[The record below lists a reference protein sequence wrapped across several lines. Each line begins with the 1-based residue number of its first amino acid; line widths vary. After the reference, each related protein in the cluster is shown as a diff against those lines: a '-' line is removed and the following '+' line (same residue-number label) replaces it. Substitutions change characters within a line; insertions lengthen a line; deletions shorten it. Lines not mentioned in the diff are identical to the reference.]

1 MLPIWIEVILQVLKP
16 DNAMFHV
23 LILKRLQKPLVYVL
37 KNFLIVQNLTNLK
50 SALKEIK
57 LSIEAA
63 IELAGTEG
71 KNNLIRSQKPIKLLH
86 EVVKSEL
93 IRNKINPDLLNPA
106 LNQSHGELALAGF
119 FKKKDQDIC
128 LVPNDI
134 FPEKEK
140 LKFKGILYGQEDKYG
155 KDFTEQTLS
164 INVRSQ
170 LSSSAKNFDTLYE
183 RTFAEALNLHLRCPK
198 MVLGEFYMIAV
209 NEYDSNSANKRQVKF
224 RGIKGIAKHIEKYLL
239 SFSEVNN
246 RSTTTK
252 DHFKYE
258 RVCLLIVDFSKK
270 VPKVY
275 NTDEELKKD
284 NLLPVN
290 SIATIEGLSFP
301 NFASELLNIYSAR
314 FGTDKFK

>member
-1 MLPIWIEVILQVLKP
+1 MA
-16 DNAMFHV
+16 N
-23 LILKRLQKPLVYVL
+23 LITLQKA
-37 KNFLIVQNLTNLK
+37 LI
-50 SALKEIK
+50 EIK
-57 LSIEAA
+57 QSIESA
-63 IELAGTEG
+63 IKKSGTEG

-86 EVVKSEL
+86 EVVKAEL
-93 IRNKINPDLLNPA
+93 IRNKVKSECLNPPIDK
-106 LNQSHGELALAGF
+106 SSGELSLAGF

-128 LVPNDI
+128 VVPSKI
-134 FPEKEK
+134 KPQKEM
-140 LKFKGILYGQEDKYG
+140 LKFQGILYGQEDKYG
-155 KDFTEQTLS
+155 YNFTEQTLS

-209 NEYDSNSANKRQVKF
+209 NEYDSVGADHKEIKYKN
-224 RGIKGIAKHIEKYLL
+224 IKGVAKHIEKYLL
-239 SFSEVNN
+239 SFAAVNN
-246 RSTTTK
+246 RQTINA

-275 NTDEELKKD
+275 NTDAELKKD

-290 SIATIEGLSFP
+290 SIATIKNLSFP
-301 NFASELLNIYSAR
+301 SFAADMLNIYSAR
-314 FGTDKFK
+314 FGTGKFK